1 MRLLLF
7 AVEFDIVTDFLYLWS
22 VLLLLIC
29 HNWIFLK
36 SVLKKLPPISSW
48 RCGYPKP
55 GLSVT
60 HSIIIPVPELMM
72 IVVKFISLEICIL
85 LTYFFLNS
93 CQTDENFHKW
103 NFDKKKYRFCNLLF
117 RYYFIYLVCS
127 FMEKWFMQ
135 WFISNT
141 PRNMKQFGNGG
152 KKCAHNFEVP
162 ITFL

>member
-85 LTYFFLNS
+85 LTFFLIVVKQMRIFTS
-93 CQTDENFHKW
+93 EILT
-103 NFDKKKYRFCNLLF
+103 KKYRFCNLLF

-135 WFISNT
+135 WFNSST